1 MKRILSVTCIIFT
14 ALVAFTSP
22 VNSKDLQ
29 DFGRSSKSLF
39 KKMLPFSNTVYDEGA
54 EIILSSGNVLRAY
67 KYINT
72 SDPTDVE
79 SQFIVSHEG
88 LIWKCTYYWDSN
100 RRCNRTSHEPMFEVA
115 D

>member
-22 VNSKDLQ
+22 VNSKDLK

-39 KKMLPFSNTVYDEGA
+39 KKMLPFSNTVYHEGA

-67 KYINT
+67 KHIDSNEPING
-72 SDPTDVE
+72 E
-79 SQFIVSHEG
+79 SAFIVSHEG
-88 LIWKCTYYWDSN
+88 LI
-100 RRCNRTSHEPMFEVA
+100 
-115 D
+115 